1 MDDFLFKIFKKNDG
15 EKERK
20 QFIISQLQI
29 LKNNNYELKELY
41 NKSLKYSINKYV
53 KNICKISDQVF
64 NECVKDN
71 SKVFKLNLF
80 INYYQV
86 DVIKIISQYVSIK
99 ENSITSEKSNEY
111 IIKVEEFAKKVSD
124 GFGGILEDLILSK
137 EKDINTDIKVMLDSL
152 ASNVLDEEKK

>member
-29 LKNNNYELKELY
+29 LKNNNYELKEIY

-53 KNICKISDQVF
+53 KNICKTSDQVF
-64 NECVKDN
+64 NECIKDN

-86 DVIKIISQYVSIK
+86 DVVKILSQYVSIK
-99 ENSITSEKSNEY
+99 ENGITSEKANEY
-111 IIKVEEFAKKVSD
+111 IIKVDEFVKKVSD
-124 GFGGILEDLILSK
+124 GFENILEDLILSK

-152 ASNVLDEEKK
+152 ASNVLGEEKK

>member
-1 MDDFLFKIFKKNDG
+1 MFKIFKKNDG

-29 LKNNNYELKELY
+29 LKNNNYELKEIY

-53 KNICKISDQVF
+53 KNICKTSDQVF
-64 NECVKDN
+64 NECIKDN

-86 DVIKIISQYVSIK
+86 DVVKILSQYVSIK
-99 ENSITSEKSNEY
+99 ENGITSEKANEY
-111 IIKVEEFAKKVSD
+111 IIKVDEFVKKVSD
-124 GFGGILEDLILSK
+124 GFENILEDLILSK

-152 ASNVLDEEKK
+152 ASNVLGEEKK

>member
-20 QFIISQLQI
+20 QFIISQLQT

-41 NKSLKYSINKYV
+41 NKSLKCSINKYV
-53 KNICKISDQVF
+53 KNICKTSDQVF

-71 SKVFKLNLF
+71 TKVFKLNLF
-80 INYYQV
+80 INYYQI

-111 IIKVEEFAKKVSD
+111 ILKVEEFVKKVSD
-124 GFGGILEDLILSK
+124 GFEDILEDLILSK